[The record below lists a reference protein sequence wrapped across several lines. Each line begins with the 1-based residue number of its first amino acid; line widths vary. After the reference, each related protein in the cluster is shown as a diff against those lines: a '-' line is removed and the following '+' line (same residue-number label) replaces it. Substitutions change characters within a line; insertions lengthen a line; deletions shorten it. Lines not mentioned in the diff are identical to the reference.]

1 MQAALMIRS
10 KKRVARRK
18 RLRKEGRLIDLP
30 SNVSVKQLGP
40 FPRFPPDTWVG
51 DLDTSVKVY
60 TTNNFQP
67 SPPTHPQTPSQSN
80 KHNDQHTHTYIQV
93 HRNIF
98 VEHQVPSHNPCYIL
112 YTIYDLYIQV

>member
-60 TTNNFQP
+60 
-67 SPPTHPQTPSQSN
+67 N
-80 KHNDQHTHTYIQV
+80 KHLQ
-93 HRNIF
+93 
-98 VEHQVPSHNPCYIL
+98 
-112 YTIYDLYIQV
+112 

>member
-1 MQAALMIRS
+1 MIRS

-60 TTNNFQP
+60 KTKNIYRATPYPIQNTHTHHLNTTNNNTDIFVVLHKTQIP
-67 SPPTHPQTPSQSN
+67 RRISFFL
-80 KHNDQHTHTYIQV
+80 DIYTYI
-93 HRNIF
+93 
-98 VEHQVPSHNPCYIL
+98 YI
-112 YTIYDLYIQV
+112 

>member
-18 RLRKEGRLIDLP
+18 RLKKEGRLIDLP

-60 TTNNFQP
+60 NKHLQQTQQISQSATSNNK
-67 SPPTHPQTPSQSN
+67 PQTTTSSLC
-80 KHNDQHTHTYIQV
+80 TT
-93 HRNIF
+93 
-98 VEHQVPSHNPCYIL
+98 
-112 YTIYDLYIQV
+112 